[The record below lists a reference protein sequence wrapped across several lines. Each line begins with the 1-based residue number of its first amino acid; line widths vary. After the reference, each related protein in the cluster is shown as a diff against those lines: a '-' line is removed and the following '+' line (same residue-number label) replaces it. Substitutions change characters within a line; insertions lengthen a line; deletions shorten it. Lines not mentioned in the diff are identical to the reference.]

1 MKLLKQS
8 RWTTVTQALAWA
20 WMVMVLLAAT
30 PSAQAQS
37 QVVGTVTNLS
47 GLLTARHADGTR
59 TVLAV
64 KSSIQQGDTLITE
77 RETYTRV
84 KFIDNAE
91 IVLRPG
97 SEVVVAK
104 YVYDE
109 KKPESD
115 SVAIGLVKGGLR
127 AVTGLVGKRN
137 HDAVSFDTPTATIG
151 IRGTTFIA
159 QYCQNNCSGA
169 PPASGA
175 GPSPAPSPLPGG
187 ALAPPPVPSAPAASM
202 QPGLYVTVL
211 DGAIQL
217 TNRGGSQLFQ
227 AGQFGF
233 TPNAN
238 TPPVILPQNPGLKFS
253 PPPVFNTST
262 PTASGGSGKAA
273 AVDCE
278 VR

>member
-8 RWTTVTQALAWA
+8 RWTTVTHALAWA
-20 WMVMVLLAAT
+20 WMVLALLMASQ
-30 PSAQAQS
+30 SAQAQS

-64 KSSIQQGDTLITE
+64 KSAIQQGDTLITE

-159 QYCQNNCSGA
+159 QYCQNNCGA
-169 PPASGA
+169 GLPVSGA
-175 GPSPAPSPLPGG
+175 GPS
-187 ALAPPPVPSAPAASM
+187 SAPTPPAM
-202 QPGLYVTVL
+202 PPGLYISVL
-211 DGAIQL
+211 DGAIQV
-217 TNRGGSQLFQ
+217 TNQGGSQLFQ

-233 TPNAN
+233 TPSPM
-238 TPPVILPQNPGLKFS
+238 TPPVILPKNPDLKFS
-253 PPPVFNTST
+253 PPPLFNQSSS
-262 PTASGGSGKAA
+262 PSSGGSGKPN